1 VTAESRVRRLAR
13 AVLTRAAGA
22 GSTWVA
28 AVVGELDAAPSNWA
42 ALRWTVSG
50 LRVAWWERRQR
61 REGAGVP
68 VSSAQLA
75 QRIVL
80 ITVTLIVALVTVNW
94 RVATV
99 LDIPSASMSPT
110 LRVDDRVLVDKVGF
124 HMTGLH
130 RGDVVVVAM
139 PLSHRF
145 LMVKRLVGLP
155 GDRIECRDDAVYRNG
170 VPIPGTGPGPLG
182 CAPVT
187 VPAGSLYLLGDDS
200 TVSEDSRQL
209 GPVAQ
214 SNVVGRVVG
223 RVWPVTR

>member
-13 AVLTRAAGA
+13 AVLTRAAGT
-22 GSTWVA
+22 GSTWVV
-28 AVVGELDAAPSNWA
+28 AVMGELDAAPSNWA

-61 REGAGVP
+61 REVAGAGVP
-68 VSSAQLA
+68 HPAARLA

-80 ITVTLIVALVTVNW
+80 IAITLIVALVTVNW

-99 LDIPSASMSPT
+99 VDIPSTSMRPT
-110 LRVDDRVLVDKVGF
+110 LRVNDRVLVDKVGF
-124 HMTGLH
+124 RMTGLH
-130 RGDVVVVAM
+130 RGDVVVVAL
-139 PLSHRF
+139 PQPYWV
-145 LMVKRLVGLP
+145 VKRLVGLP
-155 GDRIECRDDAVYRNG
+155 GDRIECRADAVYRDG

-187 VPAGSLYLLGDDS
+187 VPAGSMYLLGDDS
-200 TVSEDSRQL
+200 AVSEDSRQL

-214 SNVVGRVVG
+214 STVVGRVVG